1 MARGGRRDRP
11 IDRRSGPS
19 AGFVDDLRRLRG
31 AMSLQ
36 EIGTRMGYHSSTVS
50 RRLNPDEPPPLDFV
64 RAYVT
69 ACGADPGPWEE
80 RWRGLTE
87 EMPER
92 QTPNGPVRRP
102 RRRWIVLGAVTV
114 VIVVAGVVVLAVVLL
129 RPSGSE
135 PSAVSVSTTSPE
147 PPERG
152 TGFPWRIDRMSTRLT
167 SRTWSQTAEGSIEI
181 WADLA
186 CPRSAAPYWIALR
199 PEGEAVRFTCGS
211 WQHHRWERVPP
222 GNHHFEVWKDADGQA
237 LSGVG
242 ALRASTPIV
251 ERPKASD

>member
-1 MARGGRRDRP
+1 M
-11 IDRRSGPS
+11 
-19 AGFVDDLRRLRG
+19 
-31 AMSLQ
+31 Q

-87 EMPER
+87 ELPE
-92 QTPNGPVRRP
+92 QEAPNGPARRR

-114 VIVVAGVVVLAVVLL
+114 VVVVAGVVVLAVVLL

-135 PSAVSVSTTSPE
+135 PSAVSVPTTSPE

-167 SRTWSQTAEGSIEI
+167 SRTWSQICTEMTLPSE
-181 WADLA
+181 
-186 CPRSAAPYWIALR
+186 
-199 PEGEAVRFTCGS
+199 
-211 WQHHRWERVPP
+211 
-222 GNHHFEVWKDADGQA
+222 
-237 LSGVG
+237 
-242 ALRASTPIV
+242 
-251 ERPKASD
+251 